1 MAEGRVF
8 INYRRSDSQ
17 GSAGRL
23 FDRLLQHFER
33 DQLFIDVDA
42 IEPGVDFVDSLDK
55 QVSNC
60 SAFIAVIGPGWLTAR
75 NAAGERRLDNPS
87 DYVRVEI
94 ESALKRD
101 IRVIPVLVDGASMPP
116 PSELPASLEPLS
128 RRNAVEIAHHRFT
141 TDCDA
146 LAVAI
151 KRALGM
157 APPSATT
164 PGTAAQT
171 AAEPVMAQQTAVP
184 LMAVPL
190 MAASSVAQ
198 IDQAP
203 AKELP
208 PAKRSWAE
216 ILFSFRGRISRKQF
230 VLGALAVVAIMFA
243 VYMPI
248 NLLIDQ
254 LSSAVDQQTQAATKT
269 LLALLDKRIGSIIE
283 ITVLWPTWALILK
296 RLHDIGQGWMA
307 LLVVAALDVAATV
320 LLLYDQDDLSF
331 QVMLVYYG
339 IVIML
344 AAIKGVEGPNR
355 YGSDPLPPAKAS
367 QGMSRS
373 L

>member
-184 LMAVPL
+184 LMAARRQPSRRSIRRRRRSSRRQSAPGLKSCFRSGV
-190 MAASSVAQ
+190 AFRASSSCSGR
-198 IDQAP
+198 
-203 AKELP
+203 L
-208 PAKRSWAE
+208 RS
-216 ILFSFRGRISRKQF
+216 
-230 VLGALAVVAIMFA
+230 
-243 VYMPI
+243 
-248 NLLIDQ
+248 
-254 LSSAVDQQTQAATKT
+254 
-269 LLALLDKRIGSIIE
+269 
-283 ITVLWPTWALILK
+283 
-296 RLHDIGQGWMA
+296 
-307 LLVVAALDVAATV
+307 
-320 LLLYDQDDLSF
+320 
-331 QVMLVYYG
+331 
-339 IVIML
+339 
-344 AAIKGVEGPNR
+344 
-355 YGSDPLPPAKAS
+355 
-367 QGMSRS
+367 
-373 L
+373 